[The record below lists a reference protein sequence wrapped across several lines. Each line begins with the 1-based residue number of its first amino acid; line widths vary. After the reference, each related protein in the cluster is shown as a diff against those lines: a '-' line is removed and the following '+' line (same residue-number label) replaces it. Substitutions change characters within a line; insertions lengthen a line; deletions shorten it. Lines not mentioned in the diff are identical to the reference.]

1 MSPSRVI
8 PTQAAQ
14 DLPTFTVLVDD
25 EDIGGKFGIQAI
37 MVTKSVNR
45 IPKARLVLADGDVAS
60 GEFKIS
66 SSEIFVPGK
75 EVEIKGGYHNVEDTI
90 FKGIIIGHS
99 IKANENKNPI
109 LQIDLR
115 DESVKMTTGRK
126 NRYFEE
132 VLDSEVIEELV
143 NSYGL
148 DNDVEETTVQ
158 HKEMVQY
165 YTTDWDF
172 MIARA
177 EVNGK
182 LVFVDDGKVTV
193 KKPDLDQEP
202 IVNLAYGENVIS
214 FEAGMDARDQYS
226 LSNSRSWNYTEQ
238 EVIEEEGDDPGLKEQ
253 GNFTAGELADVIGLE
268 SWLQQHSGK
277 VEDTELKAWSDS
289 KLLKSRLAKVKGRV
303 RITGFSEIKPGDMI
317 QLEKFGDR
325 FNGPA
330 FVSSINHHK
339 SSDDAWHTDIEFGLE
354 QEWFVNKYD
363 DIVARQA
370 SGLVPPIHG
379 LQIGV
384 VTNIHEDPDGED
396 RIKVRMP
403 VIDPQN
409 EGVWA
414 RMISLDA
421 GDGRGIV
428 FRPEIGDEVIVGC
441 VNDDPRDPVILGM
454 VHSSSKPSPIPA
466 EEENNEKGFVTR
478 SELKLM
484 FDDDK
489 KSITVETPG
498 GNRWMLSDDEGAI
511 QIEDV
516 NGNKVHLA
524 DDGITIESAGD
535 LNLKASGDV
544 NIEGTNING
553 SATASFKSEGGSGAE
568 LSSNGQTVVK
578 GSLVS
583 IN

>member
-8 PTQAAQ
+8 PTQAET
-14 DLPTFTVLVDD
+14 DLPTFTVLVEG
-25 EDIGGKFGIQAI
+25 EDIGGNFGIMGI
-37 MVTKSVNR
+37 MVSKSVNR
-45 IPKARLVLADGDVAS
+45 IPKARIVLGDGDVA
-60 GEFKIS
+60 GGDFKIS
-66 SSEIFVPGK
+66 SSDVFLPGK
-75 EVEIKGGYHNVEDTI
+75 EVEIKGGYHNIEDTV

-99 IKANENKNPI
+99 IKARENKNSI

-115 DESVKMTTGRK
+115 DPSVKMTVGRQ

-132 VLDSEVIEELV
+132 VNDSEVIEELI
-143 NSYGL
+143 NEYGL
-148 DNDVEETTVQ
+148 DNEVEETTVQ
-158 HKEMVQY
+158 HREMVQY

-177 EVNGK
+177 DVNGK
-182 LVFVDDGKVTV
+182 LVFVDDGKIEV
-193 KKPDLDQEP
+193 KKPDLGQEP
-202 IVNLAYGENVIS
+202 ILNLAYGDNVIS

-226 LSNSRSWNYTEQ
+226 ASNSHSWNYTRQ
-238 EVIEEEGDDPGLKEQ
+238 EMIEEEGEDPGLNEQ
-253 GNFTAGELADVIGLE
+253 GNVPAGDLAEVIGLE
-268 SWLQQHSGK
+268 SWRQQHSGK

-289 KLLKSRLAKVKGRV
+289 KMLKSRLAKVKGRV
-303 RITGFSEIKPGDMI
+303 RITGFSDIKPGHVI
-317 QLEKFGDR
+317 QLEGFGDR
-325 FNGPA
+325 FDGPA
-330 FVSSINHHK
+330 FVSSIHHHK
-339 SSDDAWHTDIEFGLE
+339 SADEAWHTDIEFGLE
-354 QEWFVNKYD
+354 QEWFINKYD

-384 VTNIHEDPDGED
+384 VTNLHEDPDGED

-428 FRPEIGDEVIVGC
+428 FRPEVGDEVIVGC

-454 VHSSSKPSPIPA
+454 VHSSEYPSPLPA
-466 EEENNEKGFVTR
+466 EEENNEKGIVTR

-489 KSITVETPG
+489 KSITVETPD
-498 GNRWMLSDDEGAI
+498 GNKWVLSDDESVI
-511 QIEDV
+511 RIEDS
-516 NGNKVHLA
+516 NGNKISLTE
-524 DDGITIESAGD
+524 DGISIESAGD
-535 LNLKASGDV
+535 LSLKASGDV
-544 NIEGTNING
+544 TIEGTNISG
-553 SATASFKSEGGSGAE
+553 SATASFKADGGSGAE
-568 LSSNGQTVVK
+568 LTSNGQTVVK